1 MINLLHASP
10 PRCLPTSLYKLSV
23 WGSGAGPGRRS
34 STAASDGPS
43 LKRALTVSVCRVS
56 CLFTLAY
63 TWQKNAKEMKAK
75 VALLNLNLG
84 LRGLFFQ
91 QQKVPELFNT
101 PENYA
106 LALFKHSV

>member
-10 PRCLPTSLYKLSV
+10 PRCLPISLYKLSV

-75 VALLNLNLG
+75 VALLNLG
-84 LRGLFFQ
+84 FGGSFFNNKKCQ
-91 QQKVPELFNT
+91 NFLT
-101 PENYA
+101 PRNYA